1 MSGKPEASHLEQVT
15 YYSNTTHIKNC
26 ALVYVGKSQTRR
38 IDLKEDI
45 VIHIVSFDMAA
56 QNQDEFKIKC
66 DDFINELEKYF
77 VSQPE
82 LDRKK
87 LCIFFITCFRT

>member
-1 MSGKPEASHLEQVT
+1 MSGTPEASHFEQVT

-26 ALVYVGKSQTRR
+26 ALVYVGKSQSRC

-45 VIHIVSFDMAA
+45 VIHNVSFDMEA

-66 DDFINELEKYF
+66 DDFINEIRKI
-77 VSQPE
+77 
-82 LDRKK
+82 LDSLVNKK
-87 LCIFFITCFRT
+87 